1 MNNTIMLKFALT
13 FTIYTLFA
21 VYSMAQ
27 TDTGA
32 SNKTAVKDT
41 LNLSEAVERALQN
54 NHNIQIARNEVEI
67 DKNNAT
73 WGNAGLLPEIVL
85 NGSANRARN
94 NTQQVYA
101 GNQPDNNTDGAIS
114 ETYNASVD
122 MQYTLFDGFGNY
134 YRFQSLEK
142 LKDLSGVQSRLEI
155 ENTLTQL
162 LQQYLNVI
170 ALSRETEIDREA
182 MEISKDR
189 YQRVKRQF
197 EMGGRNKVSVLNAEV
212 ALNQDSVR
220 FYQNKSQLNKA
231 KHELQVLLGE
241 EPSDDIAVKQSINL
255 AKTLTL
261 SEIMQS
267 AVNEN
272 ASLVAADL
280 QSEQSE
286 LSLKQSRARR
296 YPQLNANASYSYS
309 RSEDEASFIEFQE
322 RDGLSAGLSL
332 RFNIF
337 NGFQQNID
345 IQNAKIRL
353 KNSEQQKELTR
364 KQVRKEVLNTYEDY
378 ENSLFL
384 LEKQEIRVQ
393 TAQLNFQ
400 RTEEQFNQGQ
410 VTNSEFRE
418 AQLNLLQSRLEMV
431 NLKVNAKL
439 SEIRLQQL
447 AGKLIEQQN
456 QQ

>member
-1 MNNTIMLKFALT
+1 MNKKIVA
-13 FTIYTLFA
+13 
-21 VYSMAQ
+21 
-27 TDTGA
+27 
-32 SNKTAVKDT
+32 KTAVLLIALFLGTALGWAQSENGAASKDGSTQDT
-41 LNLSEAVERALQN
+41 LRLSEAVAKALQN
-54 NHNIQIARNEVEI
+54 NHNIQIARNQVQI

-73 WGNAGLLPEIVL
+73 WGNAGLLPELSL
-85 NGSANRARN
+85 NGSANRSRN

-101 GNQPDNNTDGAIS
+101 GNQPDNNTDGAVS
-114 ETYNASVD
+114 ETYNASLD

-134 YRFQSLEK
+134 YRFQSLEN
-142 LKDLSGVQSRLEI
+142 LKDLSGVQSRLDI
-155 ENTLTQL
+155 ENTLVQL

-189 YQRVKRQF
+189 YERVRSQYQ
-197 EMGGRNKVSVLNAEV
+197 MGGRNKVSVLNAEV

-220 FYQNKSQLNKA
+220 YFQNISELNKA

-241 EPSDDIAVKQSINL
+241 EPRQDVTVQQSINL
-255 AKTLTL
+255 AETLTL
-261 SEIMQS
+261 PEIMQS

-280 QSEQSE
+280 QMRQSE
-286 LSLKQSRARR
+286 LSLKQNTARR
-296 YPQLNANASYSYS
+296 YPQLNANASYSYN
-309 RSEDEASFIEFQE
+309 RSENDASFIEFQE
-322 RDGLSAGLSL
+322 TDGLSAGLSL

-345 IQNAKIRL
+345 VQNAKIRL

-384 LEKQEIRVQ
+384 LDKQEVRVE
-393 TAQLNFQ
+393 TARLNFR

-418 AQLNLLQSRLEMV
+418 AQLNLLQARLEMV
-431 NLKVNAKL
+431 NMKVNAKL

-447 AGKLIEQQN
+447 AGKLIEKKSP
-456 QQ
+456 